1 MKAKHAPR
9 GFTLIELLVVISI
22 IGILAAILL
31 PALARAREQAN
42 RISCANNLKQLGLV
56 FLMFANEHAGKL
68 PAGAPN
74 EYWGEENV
82 INPAEPKQYVPGS
95 YPVNL
100 MRNNFI
106 FDTGEVFPDYLD
118 DLRVLVCPSA
128 LAGRATA
135 KDRWFMDETFAE
147 DRIDRTLY
155 DDPSNDLVIGRL
167 QGLRPDCECVTSQMY
182 TYFPYAIVTEEQ
194 GLFLWDELSRRMYE
208 GDVDFMKD
216 DQVIEDELS
225 EDGEGHAPGGGNV
238 FFRTSIGVG
247 RMFIR
252 DINNP
257 GNDAQAD
264 SNIPTLFDSAS
275 ERGVTR
281 MQHLPL
287 GGNVLYLDGHVKF
300 ERYRQT
306 TTLSTSPP
314 DTWWRFA
321 FEKLPYTTD
330 FIEFLRVNV
339 YDNTPLLN
347 VPPWCGNRLPGTEF
361 EPRYWYY
368 PNDPLYDG
376 LNFASAG

>member
-1 MKAKHAPR
+1 
-9 GFTLIELLVVISI
+9 
-22 IGILAAILL
+22 
-31 PALARAREQAN
+31 
-42 RISCANNLKQLGLV
+42 
-56 FLMFANEHAGKL
+56 
-68 PAGAPN
+68 
-74 EYWGEENV
+74 
-82 INPAEPKQYVPGS
+82 
-95 YPVNL
+95 
-100 MRNNFI
+100 
-106 FDTGEVFPDYLD
+106 
-118 DLRVLVCPSA
+118 
-128 LAGRATA
+128 
-135 KDRWFMDETFAE
+135 MDETFAE
-147 DRIDRTLY
+147 DRIDAALY
-155 DDPSNDLVIGRL
+155 DDPSNDVVIGRL
-167 QGLRPDCECVTSQMY
+167 QGLRPDFECVTSQMY

-208 GDVDFMKD
+208 GDVDFMRD

-238 FFRTSIGVG
+238 FFRVSISVG

-264 SNIPTLFDSAS
+264 SNIPTLFDSVA
-275 ERGVTR
+275 EAGVTR

-287 GGNVLYLDGHVKF
+287 GGNVLYLDGHVEF

-306 TTLSTSPP
+306 TTLLASPP

-339 YDNTPLLN
+339 YDNMPLLN

-368 PNDPLYDG
+368 PNDRLYDG
-376 LNFASAG
+376 LNFPSAG